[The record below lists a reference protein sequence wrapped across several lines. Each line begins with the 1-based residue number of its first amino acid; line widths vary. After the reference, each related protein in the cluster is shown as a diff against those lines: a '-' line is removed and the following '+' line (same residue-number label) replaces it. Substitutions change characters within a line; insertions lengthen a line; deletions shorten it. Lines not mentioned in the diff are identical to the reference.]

1 MMDLTTL
8 AALAVWGTVV
18 GVDLVSFPQAMLSR
32 PIVAATVA
40 GALAGD
46 AQSGLRVGVLLELFA
61 LDVLPIGA
69 SRYPDYGPGAV
80 AAAAVAVHASWSLA
94 LGIAAALGLLLAAVG
109 GRSIELLR
117 RSNGRLVRRHEAQLI
132 AGDPGVIRRLHLMS
146 LGSDVVR
153 SFLLTILGLALAGPV
168 ATFGVSLPL
177 LDRSLT
183 LTLVAGGIVAAIHG
197 LMQRARVGAPRNWL
211 VAGLAAGAVI
221 AWLA

>member
-1 MMDLTTL
+1 MEPLTVVAL
-8 AALAVWGTVV
+8 AAWGTVV
-18 GVDLVSFPQAMLSR
+18 GLDLISFPQAMLNR

-40 GALAGD
+40 GAIAGD
-46 AQSGLRVGVLLELFA
+46 AQAGLRVGALLELFA

-80 AAAAVAVHASWSLA
+80 VAAALAAHASWSMA
-94 LGIAAALGLLLAAVG
+94 LGISAALGLLLALVG
-109 GRSIELLR
+109 GRSVDLLR
-117 RSNGRLVRRHEAQLI
+117 RINGRRVRRQEAGLV
-132 AGDPGVIRRLHLMS
+132 AGDPAVIRRLHLMS
-146 LGSDVVR
+146 LATDLGR
-153 SFLLTILGLALAGPV
+153 SLLLTLVGLAMVRPV
-168 ATFGVSLPL
+168 AAFGASLPL

-211 VAGLAAGAVI
+211 LAGLAAGVVV